1 MPKKQVN
8 FMCTAFR
15 DGFQSVYGT
24 RVLPDD
30 FFPAVEA
37 AHNAGIRYFE
47 AGGGAMF
54 QSPVFYLNSDP
65 YKMMQRF
72 RDVCGPDTNLQTLA
86 RGVNVVALDSASS
99 DVIRLHAKLFKKYGI
114 STIRNFDALNDVNN
128 LIFSGKCIV
137 EAGLKHQVC
146 VTMMSLP
153 PGCSG
158 AHDPDFY
165 EKTLRDILDAGIP
178 YSSVCFKD
186 ASGTSTPS
194 VVFETIKRARK
205 MLPADT
211 KITFHSHETA
221 GCCVMAYKAALDAGA
236 DTIDLSLSP
245 VSGGTCQPD
254 VIVMWH
260 ALRGTDYDLG
270 IDIDKVRE
278 AEQIFRECMKDYEIP
293 AEALAV
299 EPLIPWSPMPG
310 GALTANTQML
320 RDNNLMPR
328 YGEMIAAMSEVVR
341 KGGFGT
347 SVTPVSQFYFQQA
360 FNNVLFGP
368 WKKIA
373 PGYGKMVLGYFGKTP
388 VAPDAEIVK
397 ISAEQLKL
405 EPTTEKIQAI
415 NDANPKKS
423 IASYEKIL
431 KDNNLPITDEN
442 VFIIASCEDKG
453 LLYLKGEAKVNG
465 VRKQSAAKAAA
476 PAPAAATKPAGYTV
490 TVNGTAYGVELKG
503 NKAVVNGKEYAINV
517 ADGLSAASAPA
528 AAHSATAATGK
539 ETEIRA
545 YVPGTILRISTTLG
559 ATIMAGEE
567 LLVMD
572 VMKMETPVKA
582 PCDGKVHAIMVNQTD
597 KVNTGDILVV
607 LS

>member
-1 MPKKQVN
+1 MPKKQVK

-37 AHNAGIRYFE
+37 ARNAGITYFE

-54 QSPVFYLNSDP
+54 QAPVFYLNSDP

-72 RDVCGPDTNLQTLA
+72 RDVCGPDADLQTLA

-99 DVIRLHAKLFKKYGI
+99 DIIQLHAKLFKKYGI

-153 PGCSG
+153 PECSG
-158 AHDPDFY
+158 AHDADFY

-178 YSSVCFKD
+178 YDSVCFKD

-194 VVFETIKRARK
+194 MVFETIKRARK
-205 MLPADT
+205 MLPANT

-270 IDIDKVRE
+270 VDIDKVRE
-278 AEQIFRECMKDYEIP
+278 AEQIFRECMKDYMVP

-299 EPLIPWSPMPG
+299 EPMIPWSPMPG

-320 RDNNLMPR
+320 RDNNLMSR
-328 YGEMIAAMSEVVR
+328 YGEMIHAMSEVVK

-397 ISAEQLKL
+397 IAAEQLKL
-405 EPTTEKIQAI
+405 EPTTERVRVI

-423 IASYEKIL
+423 IAAYEKIL
-431 KDNNLPITDEN
+431 KDNNLPVTDEN
-442 VFIIASCEDKG
+442 IFIIASCEDKG

-465 VRKQSAAKAAA
+465 VRKNEAAKAATPSA
-476 PAPAAATKPAGYTV
+476 GSTAAGYTV

-503 NKAVVNGKEYAINV
+503 NKAFVNGKEYAINV
-517 ADGLSAASAPA
+517 ADGI
-528 AAHSATAATGK
+528 SATAATTTTSSTASGK
-539 ETEIRA
+539 ETDVKA
-545 YVPGTILRISTTLG
+545 YVPGTVLRISTSVG
-559 ATIMAGEE
+559 SMVMAGEE

-582 PCDGKVHAIMVNQTD
+582 PCDGKVHAIAVSQSD
-597 KVNTGDILVV
+597 KVNTGDLLVV
-607 LS
+607 II

>member
-1 MPKKQVN
+1 MSKKQVK

-24 RVLPDD
+24 RVLPED
-30 FFPAVEA
+30 FFPAVQA
-37 AHNAGIRYFE
+37 ARNAGIQYFE

-72 RDVCGPDTNLQTLA
+72 RDVCGPDANLQTLA
-86 RGVNVVALDSASS
+86 RGINVVALDSASS
-99 DVIRLHAKLFKKYGI
+99 DVIKLHAKLFKKYGMT
-114 STIRNFDALNDVNN
+114 TIRNFDALNDVNN

-153 PGCSG
+153 PECAG
-158 AHDPDFY
+158 AHDADFY
-165 EKTLRDILDAGIP
+165 EKSLRDILNAGIP
-178 YSSVCFKD
+178 YDSVCFKD
-186 ASGTSTPS
+186 ASGTSTPAM
-194 VVFETIKRARK
+194 VYETIKRARK
-205 MLPADT
+205 MLPAET
-211 KITFHSHETA
+211 SISFHSHETA

-254 VIVMWH
+254 LIVMWH
-260 ALRGTDYDLG
+260 ALRGTDYDLC

-278 AEQIFRECMKDYEIP
+278 AEQIFRECMKDYVIP
-293 AEALAV
+293 TEALAV
-299 EPLIPWSPMPG
+299 EPMIPWSPMPG

-328 YGEMIAAMSEVVR
+328 YGEMIHAMAEVVK

-368 WKKIA
+368 WTKIA

-388 VAPDAEIVK
+388 VAPDPDIVK
-397 ISAEQLKL
+397 ISSEQLKL
-405 EPTTEKIQAI
+405 QPTTENVLAI
-415 NDANPKKS
+415 NDREPKKS
-423 IASYEKIL
+423 IATYETIL
-431 KDNNLPITDEN
+431 KDNDLPVTDEN

-453 LLYLKGEAKVNG
+453 LLYLKGDAKVNG
-465 VRKQSAAKAAA
+465 VRKHEPVKTNT
-476 PAPAAATKPAGYTV
+476 PVATPEKAGYTV

-503 NKAVVNGKEYAINV
+503 DKAIVNGKEYAIRVSN
-517 ADGLSAASAPA
+517 GLTHTSSQSTAPTTSA
-528 AAHSATAATGK
+528 K
-539 ETEIRA
+539 VEEVKA
-545 YVPGTILRISTTLG
+545 YVPGTVLRISCAVG
-559 ATIMAGEE
+559 SAVNEGDE

-582 PCDGKVHAIMVNQTD
+582 PHAGTVQAINVNQAD

-607 LS
+607 IG

>member
-1 MPKKQVN
+1 MPKKQVK

-37 AHNAGIRYFE
+37 AHHAGITYFE

-72 RDVCGPDTNLQTLA
+72 RDVCGPDANLQTLA

-99 DVIRLHAKLFKKYGI
+99 DVIKLHAKLFKKYGM

-128 LIFSGKCIV
+128 LIYSGKCIV
-137 EAGLKHQVC
+137 DAGLKHQVC

-153 PGCSG
+153 PGCAG

-178 YSSVCFKD
+178 YDSVCFKD
-186 ASGTSTPS
+186 ASGTSTPA

-278 AEQIFRECMKDYEIP
+278 AEQIFRECMKDYMIP

-397 ISAEQLKL
+397 IAAEQLKL
-405 EPTTEKIQAI
+405 EPTTEKVRVI

-423 IASYEKIL
+423 IAAYEKIL
-431 KDNNLPITDEN
+431 LDNNLPITDEN

-465 VRKQSAAKAAA
+465 VRKNA
-476 PAPAAATKPAGYTV
+476 PAKTSVSASSTTQAGYTV
-490 TVNGTAYGVELKG
+490 IVNGTAYGVELKG
-503 NKAVVNGKEYAINV
+503 DKAVVNGQEYAISV
-517 ADGLSAASAPA
+517 ADGISAP
-528 AAHSATAATGK
+528 TASPAPSATGK
-539 ETEIRA
+539 ETEVRA
-545 YVPGTILRISTTLG
+545 YVPGTVLRISTSVG
-559 ATIMAGEE
+559 SMVMAGEE

-582 PCDGKVHAIMVNQTD
+582 PRDGKVYSINVNQTD

-607 LS
+607 LI